1 MSNILKAYVF
11 FWLKHGD
18 ARRAIELTARE
29 MGISIQQVE
38 REILK

>member
-1 MSNILKAYVF
+1 MNKILKQYVS

-38 REILK
+38 REISK